1 MRLAASKKPHTKS
14 CNGRSFHKLLVNSDA
29 NRKSKAYRILVNVHA
44 QNSPHLTPF
53 DIVIGRFVLSINI
66 DDIDKVSFR
75 VSPKEAAILQRQGRR
90 RMRDALEDRPLL
102 SSSDRYD
109 VDAGLEL
116 NKGKVENK
124 PIVQMYMQYASV
136 RHEKNLLNRASF

>member
-1 MRLAASKKPHTKS
+1 MSGKGPS
-14 CNGRSFHKLLVNSDA
+14 
-29 NRKSKAYRILVNVHA
+29 
-44 QNSPHLTPF
+44 
-53 DIVIGRFVLSINI
+53 FVLSINI

-75 VSPKEAAILQRQGRR
+75 VCPKEAAILQRQGRR

-124 PIVQMYMQYASV
+124 PVVQMYMQYASV